1 MKRILLL
8 GLFLTTGPLWGAE
21 PPLAPATVEFPL
33 DMAIVDPESKEK
45 LPPYIVMFDDGKD
58 ENGKDVTGPLGRL
71 EALRGASK
79 MFPDSNKNAGLP
91 VVLRGLR
98 FHRRMDGAGK
108 LAGYDLELLGEF
120 NAVKVPVAVEDMKKF
135 LTGESVTFTLRA
147 EKNFGLYSY
156 VSTMKMAVQL
166 VGKEIR
172 IDSIA
177 GDFCFREG
185 FYTYTAK
192 SKKLTP
198 PAGRKFLFRGENVE
212 LPVLPTI

>member
-8 GLFLTTGPLWGAE
+8 GLVLTTGPLLGAE
-21 PPLAPATVEFPL
+21 PPAAVEFPL

-79 MFPDSNKNAGLP
+79 MFPESNKNAGLP

-120 NAVKVPVAVEDMKKF
+120 NAVKVPVALEDMKKF
-135 LTGESVTFTLRA
+135 LAGESVAFTLRA

-156 VSTMKMAVQL
+156 VSTMKLAVQL

-198 PAGRKFLFRGENVE
+198 PAGRTFLFRGENVE
-212 LPVLPTI
+212 LPLLPTI